1 MLFAAPETHQHIHQH
16 VHFTMEQLERM
27 TDDQLN
33 RTEAAYTA
41 LATIEKEVA
50 ADEARRVSFSARSR
64 DVVG

>member
-1 MLFAAPETHQHIHQH
+1 
-16 VHFTMEQLERM
+16 MEQLQRM

-33 RTEAAYTA
+33 RTEAAYAT

-50 ADEARRVSFSARSR
+50 ADGAWSR

>member
-1 MLFAAPETHQHIHQH
+1 
-16 VHFTMEQLERM
+16 MEQLQRM

-33 RTEAAYTA
+33 RTEAAYTV

-50 ADEARRVSFSARSR
+50 SDEARRTSFSARSR